1 MDWVSELCDLY
12 EKNKYLAG
20 EMRYKE
26 QIRKNGLEKIPL
38 VLLPPFHTTVTAQIT
53 VTISESGEFQDAK
66 LVENEDK
73 LTIIPVTENSA
84 SRTSTVVPHPLCDNI
99 KYLSGDYKDYCIEG
113 TKNAEE
119 CYQLYIEALR
129 RWHFSLYSH
138 KKVDALYLY
147 LSKKCLI
154 WDLVN
159 EGVLKLGENGKLSES
174 VKIQG
179 IEQDKS
185 FVRFRILEEYQ
196 GDEDIL
202 SDITGQYYSE
212 CWLDRTL
219 QERFIQYYRSL
230 MTEKD
235 ICYLSGN
242 IEQPTYL
249 HSKKIRNEGDNS
261 KLISSN
267 DKDYYTF
274 RGRFHN
280 KEQAFA
286 IGNETSQK
294 VHNALK
300 WIIRR
305 QGKNIDTF
313 CIVSWE
319 SDLCPMP
326 EWDLDTDSICSQ
338 YEEDWG
344 EEEEEVQVWDGNQ
357 AGAFQFS
364 AALLGYRRKLEN
376 MSRMVL
382 MAFDAATTGRLAL
395 VEYKN
400 LETSRYLDNIKYW
413 HKECEWLHL
422 KLKEGGSY
430 YYKGMVG
437 VKEIAD
443 IIYGTEQNGILSLG
457 NKSKLYG
464 QIYRRLIP
472 CIWDQMDVP
481 FDMVNLAVSR
491 ASSPVSYEKR
501 YNWERTLSLACS
513 LVKKMKKQQNPKE
526 VWTLA
531 LNRKSRDRNYLY
543 GRLLAVADRVEYRT
557 FDKKDRDAN
566 RETNARRYMSMFS
579 QRPYETWK
587 IIEESLEPYFPKL
600 KYQEKIY
607 YCKQLEEICELFDE
621 ETFKDNSKLDGLY
634 LLGFHSESYELR
646 NKEAD
651 KAQDI
656 TSEEE

>member
-26 QIRKNGLEKIPL
+26 QNRKNGVEKIPL

-53 VTISESGEFQDAK
+53 VTISENGEFQDAK
-66 LVENEDK
+66 LVENDDK
-73 LTIIPVTENSA
+73 LTIIPVTENSG
-84 SRTSTVVPHPLCDNI
+84 SRTSTVVPHPFCDNI

-119 CYQLYIEALR
+119 CYRLYIEALEK
-129 RWHFSLYSH
+129 WHISPYSH
-138 KKVDALYLY
+138 KKVNALYRY

-154 WDLVN
+154 CDLVN
-159 EGVLKLGENGKLSES
+159 AGVLKLGENGKLSDS

-185 FVRFRILEEYQ
+185 FVRFRILEECQ
-196 GDEDIL
+196 WDKDIL
-202 SDITGQYYSE
+202 SDTTGQYFSE

-219 QERFIQYYRSL
+219 QESFIQYYRSL

-242 IEQPTYL
+242 TEQPTYL

-294 VHNALK
+294 IHNALK

-326 EWDLDTDSICSQ
+326 EWDSDTDSICSQ
-338 YEEDWG
+338 YVEDWG
-344 EEEEEVQVWDGNQ
+344 EDDGEEVPVWDGNQ
-357 AGAFQFS
+357 AGALQFNS
-364 AALLGYRRKLEN
+364 ALLGYRRKLEN

-395 VEYKN
+395 VEYKS
-400 LETSRYLDNIKYW
+400 LESSRYLDNIKYW
-413 HKECEWLHL
+413 HKECEWLQL
-422 KLKEGGSY
+422 KLKDGGSY
-430 YYKGMVG
+430 YYKGMAG

-457 NKSKLYG
+457 K
-464 QIYRRLIP
+464 
-472 CIWDQMDVP
+472 
-481 FDMVNLAVSR
+481 
-491 ASSPVSYEKR
+491 
-501 YNWERTLSLACS
+501 
-513 LVKKMKKQQNPKE
+513 
-526 VWTLA
+526 
-531 LNRKSRDRNYLY
+531 
-543 GRLLAVADRVEYRT
+543 
-557 FDKKDRDAN
+557 
-566 RETNARRYMSMFS
+566 
-579 QRPYETWK
+579 
-587 IIEESLEPYFPKL
+587 
-600 KYQEKIY
+600 
-607 YCKQLEEICELFDE
+607 
-621 ETFKDNSKLDGLY
+621 
-634 LLGFHSESYELR
+634 
-646 NKEAD
+646 
-651 KAQDI
+651 
-656 TSEEE
+656 

>member
-26 QIRKNGLEKIPL
+26 QIRKNGVEKTPL

-53 VTISESGEFQDAK
+53 VTISENGEFQDAK

-73 LTIIPVTENSA
+73 LTIIPVTENSG

-129 RWHFSLYSH
+129 RWHISPYSH

-154 WDLVN
+154 HDLVDA
-159 EGVLKLGENGKLSES
+159 GVLKLGENGKLSGS

-185 FVRFRILEEYQ
+185 FVRFRILEGYQ
-196 GDEDIL
+196 ENEDIL
-202 SDITGQYYSE
+202 SDTTGKYYSE

-219 QERFIQYYRSL
+219 QESFINYYRSL

-242 IEQPTYL
+242 TEQPTYL

-294 VHNALK
+294 IHNALK

-326 EWDLDTDSICSQ
+326 AWDLDTDSICSQ

-344 EEEEEVQVWDGNQ
+344 EEEEGVPVWDGNQ
-357 AGAFQFS
+357 AEALRFN
-364 AALLGYRRKLEN
+364 AALLGYRRKPGN

-382 MAFDAATTGRLAL
+382 IAFDAATTGRLAL
-395 VEYKN
+395 VEYKS

-413 HKECEWLHL
+413 HRECEWLHL
-422 KLKEGGSY
+422 KLKDGGAY
-430 YYKGMVG
+430 YYKGMAG

-472 CIWDQMDVP
+472 CIWDRMDVP
-481 FDMVNLAVSR
+481 FDMVDLAVSR

-513 LVKKMKKQQNPKE
+513 LVKKKRKQQNPKE

-531 LNRKSRDRNYLY
+531 LNKKSRDRNYLY

-587 IIEESLEPYFPKL
+587 IIEESLAPYFPKL

-651 KAQDI
+651 KEHDI
-656 TSEEE
+656 ISEEE

>member
-26 QIRKNGLEKIPL
+26 QIRKNGVEKTPL

-53 VTISESGEFQDAK
+53 VTISENGEFQDAK

-73 LTIIPVTENSA
+73 LTIIPVTENSG

-129 RWHFSLYSH
+129 RWHISPYSH

-154 WDLVN
+154 HDLVDA
-159 EGVLKLGENGKLSES
+159 GVLKLGENGKLSGS

-185 FVRFRILEEYQ
+185 FVRFRILEGYQ
-196 GDEDIL
+196 ENEDIL
-202 SDITGQYYSE
+202 SDTTGKYYSE

-219 QERFIQYYRSL
+219 QESFINYYRSL
-230 MTEKD
+230 MTE
-235 ICYLSGN
+235 
-242 IEQPTYL
+242 
-249 HSKKIRNEGDNS
+249 
-261 KLISSN
+261 
-267 DKDYYTF
+267 
-274 RGRFHN
+274 
-280 KEQAFA
+280 
-286 IGNETSQK
+286 
-294 VHNALK
+294 
-300 WIIRR
+300 
-305 QGKNIDTF
+305 NIDTF

-326 EWDLDTDSICSQ
+326 AWDLDTDSICSQ

-344 EEEEEVQVWDGNQ
+344 EEEEGIPVWDGNQ
-357 AGAFQFS
+357 AGALRFN
-364 AALLGYRRKLEN
+364 AALLGYRRKPGN

-395 VEYKN
+395 VEYKS

-413 HKECEWLHL
+413 HRECEWLHL
-422 KLKEGGSY
+422 KLKDGGAY
-430 YYKGMVG
+430 YYKGMAG

-472 CIWDQMDVP
+472 CIWDRMDVP
-481 FDMVNLAVSR
+481 FDMVDLAVSR

-513 LVKKMKKQQNPKE
+513 LVKKKRKQQNPKE

-531 LNRKSRDRNYLY
+531 LNKKSRDRNYLY

-587 IIEESLEPYFPKL
+587 IIEESLAPYFPKL

-651 KAQDI
+651 KEHDI
-656 TSEEE
+656 ISEEE